1 MIVTISLIFKFKT
14 IQVMFNKSFITLIYT
29 IELLYIYIIIQ
40 MQEIIQHSYDIDIE
54 DGDKNTNIHIWCL
67 NRNSE
72 SVLIRIEDYLNFC
85 YIELPLIV
93 NNKPYK
99 WNDYNVRHVID
110 YIKFV
115 LKDNPPLCFEFL
127 FKKKLYY
134 YQEDKK
140 YPMIYIGFK
149 TVASMKYCEYI
160 FRKERNIRNIGTL
173 SIKVWETNINCV
185 RKLFTIKNIK
195 YTQWFKISA
204 KEVPNDA
211 ENRISIPTVK
221 EYIGKW
227 ETIEPID
234 NEGWLTHPK
243 VLAFDIET
251 YSDNHK
257 ALPNELNAKHVV
269 YLNSLIYQRI
279 GDPKSRKQYII
290 IMGECNPIEGVTI
303 LHAKTEYDIVQHM
316 ANVIN
321 ELDPDIISGYNIL
334 AYDYPYLNIRIKTKM
349 LDWPHMGRLLY
360 KNPVMITKKWSSNA
374 YGYNKIYNL
383 KLEGRITLDLLPIIK
398 RDYKLDKYTLDFV
411 SNYFLKK
418 GKHDVKPV
426 EMFEIYEELSKAES
440 EYKKY
445 PKVIKSIINFQKA
458 KTKMTKVAAY
468 CVQDSCLCVDL
479 FEKLNIWI
487 DRIELSSILGVTIT
501 ELSTRGQQI
510 RTLSQIYNIASSEY
524 VLDKREKI
532 KTSFEGGFVYN
543 PIPGIYDNI
552 ICLDFSSLYPS
563 IIMAYNICFTTLIS
577 PDLENKIKDS
587 DCNIAEVAISTSTST
602 SDESVETEGP
612 IEGYEYKEEEKTV
625 DVSKLVN
632 TKYRFIKKE
641 FRDGIIPRLVRNL
654 VNERKSVK
662 EKIKNI
668 QRKIDKLN
676 SLKQYINSLKEIKHD
691 IPQTT
696 KETKLDIPQTIKEIK
711 HDIPQTFKESKLD
724 IPQTTKET
732 NSEESQITKETK
744 LDIPQTLKE
753 SNSKES
759 QITKETKLDIP
770 QTLKESKLDIPQT
783 TKETIEETK
792 LDIQQKN
799 TFDLI
804 KSKIIELDLQNI
816 IKEESISSIND
827 FINSKFAELDLQNT
841 ILDKRQNALK
851 VSANSTFGF
860 LGAQS
865 GSMPLIEG
873 AASITSLGRK
883 LINQV
888 NDYIKYKYNGTIVYG
903 DTDSSMF
910 DLHIKDPKECNKIGR
925 KISLEITGSPE
936 KRDAKGNIIQPSI
949 KGLFPPPLA
958 IEFEKAM
965 RIFSIKKKKY
975 AYYVIEEDGS
985 FKKDNDGN
993 YIINKKGIV
1002 LARRDNCKYL
1012 KEQYSTLLTNIM
1024 NKNSMKS
1031 SLDIIIK
1038 SCLDLLNNKVPLNKL
1053 SIIKELGSK
1062 YKNNSFYMKVFSDEL
1077 RKNGKLV
1084 SAGDRLEY
1092 VVVKSNNESLGMKMR
1107 LLDNTDEIKEEIDF
1121 VYYIEHLLMNSLDQL
1136 FEIGYSSELNNYGN
1150 VNYKPKY
1157 LKTRSVNIKTPI
1169 KLIIS
1174 IINDYNKHFFS
1185 IDEKEKIKYITNEI
1199 DVIRKHIF
1207 E

>member
-696 KETKLDIPQTIKEIK
+696 KET
-711 HDIPQTFKESKLD
+711 
-724 IPQTTKET
+724 
-732 NSEESQITKETK
+732 
-744 LDIPQTLKE
+744 
-753 SNSKES
+753 
-759 QITKETKLDIP
+759 
-770 QTLKESKLDIPQT
+770 
-783 TKETIEETK
+783 IEETK

>member
-732 NSEESQITKETK
+732 
-744 LDIPQTLKE
+744 
-753 SNSKES
+753 
-759 QITKETKLDIP
+759 
-770 QTLKESKLDIPQT
+770 
-783 TKETIEETK
+783 IEETK

>member
-1 MIVTISLIFKFKT
+1 
-14 IQVMFNKSFITLIYT
+14 
-29 IELLYIYIIIQ
+29 

-696 KETKLDIPQTIKEIK
+696 KET
-711 HDIPQTFKESKLD
+711 
-724 IPQTTKET
+724 
-732 NSEESQITKETK
+732 
-744 LDIPQTLKE
+744 
-753 SNSKES
+753 
-759 QITKETKLDIP
+759 
-770 QTLKESKLDIPQT
+770 
-783 TKETIEETK
+783 IEETK

>member
-691 IPQTT
+691 IPQT
-696 KETKLDIPQTIKEIK
+696 
-711 HDIPQTFKESKLD
+711 F
-724 IPQTTKET
+724 
-732 NSEESQITKETK
+732 
-744 LDIPQTLKE
+744 
-753 SNSKES
+753 
-759 QITKETKLDIP
+759 
-770 QTLKESKLDIPQT
+770 KESKLDIPQT

>member
-1 MIVTISLIFKFKT
+1 
-14 IQVMFNKSFITLIYT
+14 
-29 IELLYIYIIIQ
+29 

-732 NSEESQITKETK
+732 
-744 LDIPQTLKE
+744 
-753 SNSKES
+753 
-759 QITKETKLDIP
+759 
-770 QTLKESKLDIPQT
+770 
-783 TKETIEETK
+783 IEETK